1 MAVNRFPSTLRKWSR
16 TVHRELSFFFG
27 GVLLIYAV
35 SGFMLNHKGDF
46 NADYDIRRTE
56 YRIGNLPE
64 GKEGWNKAYV
74 LSLLDAH
81 DERDRYTKHYFP
93 DSAHVKV
100 FLRGGS
106 SLEVDTRSGQA
117 VYESIRKRP
126 LWSGLNRLHYN
137 PGRWWTV
144 FSDIFAFSLIVITI
158 SGLIMLKGPKGF
170 VGRGGIEFLAG
181 IVVPVVFL
189 LFF

>member
-1 MAVNRFPSTLRKWSR
+1 MAANRFPSTLRKWSR

-27 GVLLIYAV
+27 GVLLIYAA

-56 YRIGNLPE
+56 YRIGNLPDS
-64 GKEGWNKAYV
+64 KDGWDKNYV

-81 DERDRYTKHYFP
+81 GERDRYTKHYFP
-93 DSAHVKV
+93 EASRVKI

-106 SLEVDTRSGQA
+106 SLEVDTQSGQA
-117 VYESIRKRP
+117 VYESVRKRP

-144 FSDIFAFSLIVITI
+144 FSDIFVFSLILITI

-170 VGRGGIEFLAG
+170 IGRGGIEFLAG
-181 IVVPVVFL
+181 IAVPIVFL
-189 LFF
+189 LLF